1 MNLHRNSK
9 IGCTFNS
16 REYETEFMG
25 AFRITGKPDSDG
37 MLFQA
42 ASVYPIVAL
51 RVAFGFSMVLWAVM
65 MMFSGRV
72 ADIYSPEHIHIPY
85 RGLEWVQSLPVW
97 AMHLVF
103 LGIAV
108 SALGVGAG
116 WFYRRSGIAFLLL
129 FAYAALI
136 DQASYLSYYYFVL
149 LLALMLLLSP
159 AHRNF
164 SIDLIRKPNIRI
176 DYIPRWLLL
185 AFQIQVAMVF
195 IFAGMAK
202 LNADWMLN
210 GAQMQLWINDSLLR
224 FGLDL
229 SFPAWLPLTLS
240 WMLLLFDFIIPH
252 FLFDQRTS
260 YKAFWVVL
268 IVQLCGL
275 IFLPTGIFPFI
286 MILACT
292 VFLPADRLHNA
303 FSRVSYFLYDV
314 FEFKGDVFQP
324 GGNFML
330 QFRTKLLFPAMALAF
345 LGIQVVAPVSMYL
358 QMGSVRWANSA
369 FHFSSEMPLITP
381 FENLQFFSK
390 NVATGQVHRIDVEEF
405 LSPEQKKR
413 LNSDLSLV
421 NGFITQLRE
430 KPELGLNRPEI
441 LIEAK
446 RCSLLNSGEKA
457 CETLAVHPF
466 DNVEVASAFPAK

>member
-1 MNLHRNSK
+1 
-9 IGCTFNS
+9 
-16 REYETEFMG
+16 MG
-25 AFRITGKPDSDG
+25 AFRITAKPDSGG

-51 RVAFGFSMVLWAVM
+51 RLAFGFSMFLWAVM
-65 MMFSGRV
+65 MLLSGRV
-72 ADIYSPEHIHIPY
+72 ADIYSPDHIHIPY
-85 RGLEWVQSLPVW
+85 RGLEWLQALPVW
-97 AMHLVF
+97 AMNLVF
-103 LGIAV
+103 CGIATA
-108 SALGVGAG
+108 ALGVGAG

-149 LLALMLLLSP
+149 LLGLMLLLSP

-176 DYIPRWLLL
+176 DYIPRWLLM

-202 LNADWMLN
+202 LNADWMFS
-210 GAQMQLWINDSLLR
+210 GAQMQLWLNDSLLR

-229 SFPAWLPLTLS
+229 SLPAWLPLILS
-240 WMLLLFDFIIPH
+240 WILLLFDFIIPH

-268 IVQLCGL
+268 FVQLCGL
-275 IFLPTGIFPFI
+275 IFLPTGIFPFL

-292 VFLPADRLHNA
+292 VFLPANRLHNA

-324 GGNFML
+324 GSNFML

-369 FHFSSEMPLITP
+369 FRFSSEMPVSTP
-381 FENLQFFSK
+381 FNNLQFFSK
-390 NVATGQVHRIDVEEF
+390 NVATGQVHQINVEEL
-405 LSPEQKKR
+405 LSPEQKLR
-413 LNSDLSLV
+413 LNSDPGLLT
-421 NGFITQLRE
+421 GFIAQLRE

-446 RCSLLNSGEKA
+446 RCSSLNSGETA
-457 CETLAVHPF
+457 CETFAVHPL
-466 DNVEVASAFPAK
+466 DHAEVVAAYPSE